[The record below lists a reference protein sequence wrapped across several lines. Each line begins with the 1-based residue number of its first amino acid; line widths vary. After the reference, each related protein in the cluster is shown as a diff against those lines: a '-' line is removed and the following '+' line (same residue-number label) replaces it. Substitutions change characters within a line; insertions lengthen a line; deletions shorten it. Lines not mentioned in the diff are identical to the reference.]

1 MGSFPSERAPERG
14 AGLFRI
20 GELAASLD
28 MPIKTLRRLADR
40 GEIPSRRTGGGHR
53 VFDFA
58 EVRAALRL
66 ELISP
71 GIVPGRPPE
80 WIDVSDLGDLDE
92 AEVWARAAQSL
103 RIDRAT
109 EGARIAAYG
118 FTEIL
123 NNAIDHSNG
132 SHAISQVWLDD
143 HELAFRVTDD
153 GEGVFAHLRAGLR
166 LESMVEAAAELTKGK
181 RTTWKERH
189 TGEGI
194 FFTSKAVTEFRI
206 SANGL
211 RLTVDNEREDTALGV
226 SAVTSGSVVEA
237 TIALPPPR
245 SLRAVFEQFA
255 DDDQK
260 FTRSRP
266 VVKLFGSGLT
276 FVSRSEARRLLE
288 GMDAFQDIDLD
299 FAGVDDVGQGFID
312 EIVRVWPSLH
322 PGVRV
327 TPINMNAAVAFMIRR
342 AAPRD

>member
-1 MGSFPSERAPERG
+1 MGSFSPGLDPEREV
-14 AGLFRI
+14 RI

-28 MPIKTLRRLADR
+28 LPIKTLRRLADS
-40 GEIPSRRTGGGHR
+40 GEIPSRRTDGGHR

-58 EVRAALRL
+58 EVRAALKL
-66 ELISP
+66 DLTAP

-80 WIDVSDLGDLDE
+80 WIDVSELENLDE
-92 AEVWARAAQSL
+92 AEVWARAVQSL

-109 EGARIAAYG
+109 EGARIAGYG

-132 SHAISQVWLDD
+132 TRAISQVWLDD
-143 HELAFRVTDD
+143 REIAFRVTDD

-166 LESMVEAAAELTKGK
+166 LENTLEAAAELTKGK
-181 RTTWKERH
+181 RTTWSERH

-194 FFTSKAVTEFRI
+194 FFTSKAVNEFRV

-211 RLTVDNEREDTALGV
+211 RLTVDNPRDDTALGV

-237 TIALPPPR
+237 TIVLPPPHTLR
-245 SLRAVFEQFA
+245 SVFERFA
-255 DDDQK
+255 DEDQK

-276 FVSRSEARRLLE
+276 FVSRSEARRLME
-288 GMDAFQDIDLD
+288 GMDAFEDIDLD

-312 EIVRVWPSLH
+312 EIVRVWPSQH
-322 PGVRV
+322 PGVRIA
-327 TPINMNAAVAFMIRR
+327 PINMNDAVAFMIRR
-342 AAPRD
+342 ASRPD